1 MFTSAA
7 VATCPIVNAM
17 LHVNPV
23 PWYRVKGLPLRRHH
37 DCSRKAGITRWR
49 VDLAVIAVR
58 TRCVECELI
67 GSPCRPATI
76 PTAAARSAECAAI
89 PHATITRRRMRGRPG
104 IGPGDARPDLD
115 RHGGWREREVLDRH
129 TVTRATGGRRATA
142 GDRDR

>member
-23 PWYRVKGLPLRRHH
+23 PWYRVRGLPLRRHH
-37 DCSRKAGITRWR
+37 DCPRKAGIPRGG
-49 VDLAVIAVR
+49 VDFAVIAVR
-58 TRCVECELI
+58 PRCFKCKLI
-67 GSPCRPATI
+67 VPPSRPPPI
-76 PTAAARSAECAAI
+76 PPAAARSAECAAI

-129 TVTRATGGRRATA
+129 TVTGATGGRRATA